1 MSREGKKKVYYR
13 RAKNCI
19 LCCIRTYQAL
29 QVLFMSFLVS
39 GILLSS
45 KENAI
50 DIFVF
55 SEANKLPAHDEYSI
69 NVCLN

>member
-1 MSREGKKKVYYR
+1 MLYKD
-13 RAKNCI
+13 
-19 LCCIRTYQAL
+19 LPRTAYPFYEL
-29 QVLFMSFLVS
+29 LS

-55 SEANKLPAHDEYSI
+55 SEANKLPAHDEYSV

>member
-1 MSREGKKKVYYR
+1 
-13 RAKNCI
+13 
-19 LCCIRTYQAL
+19 
-29 QVLFMSFLVS
+29 MSFLVS